1 MKYAGSTLVS
11 EEEATDRAI
20 FAASASL
27 YAPFTLT
34 YTSALQLDSN
44 WTCGKYSGSKQER
57 NIEYYPVCTISLK
70 QKPITQFNST
80 IWQQSND

>member
-44 WTCGKYSGSKQER
+44 WTCGKYSGSMQER
-57 NIEYYPVCTISLK
+57 NITPCALFHSNRSQSLSLI
-70 QKPITQFNST
+70 PLFD
-80 IWQQSND
+80 SNQMTKC